1 MDTSNIDNLVE
12 WIFDNKEIFNSKQ
25 YIDLMSLVQKLVV
38 DILGT
43 NEKKEDY
50 ATLMQL
56 NNYRLQDSDSEDSED
71 DDASNDN
78 LLMLRSSDAESDEE
92 EEDFATYTG
101 RYINSY

>member
-56 NNYRLQDSDSEDSED
+56 NNYRLQDSDSEAED
-71 DDASNDN
+71 EDASNDN

>member
-1 MDTSNIDNLVE
+1 MDTSAIDNLVE
-12 WIFDNKEIFNSKQ
+12 WIFDNKQIFNSKQ

-38 DILGT
+38 DKS

-50 ATLMQL
+50 ATLMRL
-56 NNYRLQDSDSEDSED
+56 NNYRLEDSDSEDNEDDD
-71 DDASNDN
+71 DDAS
-78 LLMLRSSDAESDEE
+78 MLITSDAESDEE

>member
-1 MDTSNIDNLVE
+1 MDTSAIDNLVE
-12 WIFDNKEIFNSKQ
+12 WIFDNKQIFNSKQ

-38 DILGT
+38 DKS

-50 ATLMQL
+50 ATLMRL
-56 NNYRLQDSDSEDSED
+56 NNYRLEDSDSEDNASEADND
-71 DDASNDN
+71 DDAS
-78 LLMLRSSDAESDEE
+78 MLRSSDAESDEE